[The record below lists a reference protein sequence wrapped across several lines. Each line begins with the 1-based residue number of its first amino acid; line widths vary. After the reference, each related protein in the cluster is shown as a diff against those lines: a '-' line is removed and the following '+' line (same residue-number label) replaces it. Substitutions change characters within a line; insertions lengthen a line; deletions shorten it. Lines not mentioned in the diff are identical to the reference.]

1 MGEPSPEREARREA
15 DRSGIL
21 EDDPIGSSTGSL
33 SAVLARAGGGPP
45 AGASWPGVGHGVP
58 PAGGSWPGAAA
69 RPPPDGGCW
78 PSAAASAPPAGVGW
92 SGVGWP
98 SSSSGAGWPGSSSG
112 VPLVGVGW
120 PSSSSGAPLSAGT
133 SSAGDRLGWQ
143 QWNVTTTALFGPDWR
158 ETRTPERVEDDCVEI
173 VGSGAPSRGGR
184 GGRGG
189 RSQKPP
195 AVPAA
200 PHRTL
205 SIKPTQVHDGELS
218 LDAML
223 CFVIM
228 YSDHGPSEADWS
240 DENTRIVCEIF
251 ADEVQKGNR
260 ANTHLNKAGY
270 KNVIQR
276 FKERTGCDYTR
287 LQFKNKWDRLKGDY
301 AIWKKLSNHQT
312 GIGWDES
319 KKNIRMP
326 EAWWKKIIKEI
337 KGSSRF
343 KQKRAA
349 ECGAV
354 GNYV

>member
-21 EDDPIGSSTGSL
+21 EDDPIGSWTGSL

-78 PSAAASAPPAGVGW
+78 PGAAASAPPAGVGW

-98 SSSSGAGWPGSSSG
+98 SSSSGAPPSSGAGWPGSSSG

-133 SSAGDRLGWQ
+133 SSAGDSLGWQ
-143 QWNVTTTALFGPDWR
+143 QWNATTTALFGPDWR

-200 PHRTL
+200 PHPTL
-205 SIKPTQVHDGELS
+205 SISPTQVHDGDLS

-228 YSDHGPSEADWS
+228 YSDHGPSFVRNSEADWW

-276 FKERTGCDYTR
+276 SQSGTETDDTDDSDSDEWISNTMQLLRSNQNNLVACAILAVQYYMTYLD
-287 LQFKNKWDRLKGDY
+287 KN
-301 AIWKKLSNHQT
+301 
-312 GIGWDES
+312 
-319 KKNIRMP
+319 
-326 EAWWKKIIKEI
+326 EA
-337 KGSSRF
+337 
-343 KQKRAA
+343 RAPA
-349 ECGAV
+349 
-354 GNYV
+354 